1 MCGVLGAQEVIDRVV
16 HFEDMVSNV
25 DAVIDLVGGEVQQR
39 SLAVLKRGG
48 TLVSAVS
55 PPDQTTAKRHG
66 VRAMFFLVN
75 VTTSHLARI
84 AAMIEAGELTTN
96 VGTVSPLCEVRT
108 AHEMLE
114 GARPHPSGK
123 IVLSIGASGEAR

>member
-1 MCGVLGAQEVIDRVV
+1 MEP
-16 HFEDMVSNV
+16 FEDKISPV

-39 SLAVLKRGG
+39 SFSVLKRGG

-55 PPDQTTAKRHG
+55 PPDQVAAERHG
-66 VRAMFFLVN
+66 VRAMFFLVD

-84 AAMIEAGELTTN
+84 AEMIDAGELTTN
-96 VGTVSPLCEVRT
+96 VGTVLPLVHARR

-114 GARPHPSGK
+114 GSRPRPRDK
-123 IVLSIGASGEAR
+123 IVLSVGA